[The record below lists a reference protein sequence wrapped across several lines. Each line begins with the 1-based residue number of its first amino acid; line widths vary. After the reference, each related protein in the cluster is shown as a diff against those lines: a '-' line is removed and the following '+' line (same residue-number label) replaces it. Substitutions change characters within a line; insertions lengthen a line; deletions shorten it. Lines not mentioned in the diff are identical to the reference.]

1 MLEKIKQ
8 WLRLNPK
15 SDYDERVG
23 IQVGVFEGKLHIK
36 FSRKVDVLTLDKNQ
50 LTQLLAAV
58 ASQAAG
64 VK

>member
-1 MLEKIKQ
+1 MMKAIRKLLNLE
-8 WLRLNPK
+8 PK
-15 SDYDERVG
+15 EEADEG
-23 IQVGVFEGKLHIK
+23 IQIQVGVFEGKLHIK

-58 ASQAAG
+58 ASQAVG